1 MTGNPTDKKP
11 NFDASEKD
19 TGLSSGIA
27 PPTDK
32 LRNDLEAAVKLTI
45 EDLPEDPAG
54 EPNLPREQAAKSLAA
69 VLEFLTNADFDIR
82 LKQPLSKLFAA
93 LADADAGKHSDLLAP
108 RTISNRPPKP
118 ILDNAVFATASAVVT
133 VMIGREG
140 RRTPKTLDTATRTVA
155 RVLEAAG
162 FTTGSPGTPSG
173 SALKYFRDR
182 IGDKD
187 RNDPARL
194 VYEDFLSIPGIREYS
209 DDALLSKLEALSNLK
224 SHKPPR

>member
-1 MTGNPTDKKP
+1 MTGKTTDTP
-11 NFDASEKD
+11 HNDASEKD
-19 TGLSSGIA
+19 TNLSPRLASLTA
-27 PPTDK
+27 K
-32 LRNDLEAAVKLTI
+32 LRDDLEAAVKLTN
-45 EDLPEDPAG
+45 EDLSEDPAG
-54 EPNLPREQAAKSLAA
+54 GPNLPREQAVKSLAA
-69 VLEFLTNADFDIR
+69 VLEFLSNAGYDIR
-82 LKQPLSKLFAA
+82 LKQPLSRLLAA

-140 RRTPKTLDTATRTVA
+140 PRTPKTLETATRMVA

-162 FTTGSPGTPSG
+162 FTTGSLGTPSG

-194 VYEDFLSIPGIREYS
+194 VYEDFLNIPDIREHS
-209 DDALLSKLEALSNLK
+209 DDELLRKLEALSNLK